1 MPNSPKQFTDYLPK
15 LDFASSFFFNPISPS
30 EIDSEIMTIQL
41 NKAHG
46 LYSFP
51 TRILRSAKHII
62 SQPLSMLINKSIEY
76 GTYPS
81 KLKLA
86 KVIPIYKS
94 GDESDPSNYRPISL
108 LSIFNRIFEKMMYNH
123 LKSFI
128 EKCNI
133 LHDSQYGFRKKRST
147 EHAILDIINEIETNM
162 DKKLYSCGVFIDLQ
176 KAFDT
181 VNHSIL
187 LRKLNH
193 YGVRGIINDWFAS
206 YLVGFPASRG
216 LSRRS
221 KNERKGRDLCRLPKR
236 FLSRMRLRFLNNQ

>member
-15 LDFASSFFFNPISPS
+15 LDFASSFFFNPVSPS

-94 GDESDPSNYRPISL
+94 GDKSDPSNYRSISL
-108 LSIFNRIFEKMMYNH
+108 LSIFNRIFEKMNVFMLGALGIMRANGSY
-123 LKSFI
+123 I
-128 EKCNI
+128 MRTA
-133 LHDSQYGFRKKRST
+133 FRRVH
-147 EHAILDIINEIETNM
+147 HA
-162 DKKLYSCGVFIDLQ
+162 YFWVVF
-176 KAFDT
+176 K
-181 VNHSIL
+181 
-187 LRKLNH
+187 
-193 YGVRGIINDWFAS
+193 
-206 YLVGFPASRG
+206 
-216 LSRRS
+216 
-221 KNERKGRDLCRLPKR
+221 
-236 FLSRMRLRFLNNQ
+236 